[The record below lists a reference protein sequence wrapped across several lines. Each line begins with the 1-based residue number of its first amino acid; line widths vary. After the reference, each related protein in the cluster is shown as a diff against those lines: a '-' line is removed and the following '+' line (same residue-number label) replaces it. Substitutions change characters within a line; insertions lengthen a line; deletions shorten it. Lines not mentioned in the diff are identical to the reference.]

1 MMQDFEENNK
11 SDFVIE
17 KIKERP
23 VNKKKLLRRTLIT
36 ASMAVMF
43 GLIAC
48 FTFLILEPVIGNW
61 LYPKEKPPEVVDF
74 PEDEE
79 EMVPGEM
86 LSDNV
91 SGENPEQG
99 QSTAAM
105 DRKKRQEILAAM
117 DYYQWDVED
126 YAKMYSVLGEFAKDL
141 QEYMVTVMARED
153 ENDWLSSANSKKT
166 QSSGVVIGNNGREIL
181 ILTSY
186 SNIKNADALSVMFFD
201 GYKQDAKILQKH
213 SASDIAILAVS
224 ITAMGERIEKVRI
237 APLGSSNIENYITTP
252 IIALGK
258 TMDES
263 DLIQYGTIT
272 SHNKEVSLVD
282 ANFELLLTDIPGTS
296 SGTGFLFN
304 LKGQIVGMIPGK
316 KSFTDVRN
324 MVMAYEIGDL
334 KRIIS
339 KLSNGY
345 EIPYAGITGTMVS
358 EEVHQ
363 EAKVPMGIYVK
374 NVSMNSPA
382 MKAGIQSGDVVVAI
396 NQKEI
401 TQFKDYLNTIAE
413 LESGTT
419 INLTVKRLSVN
430 EYKVIT
436 INITLENAE

>member
-1 MMQDFEENNK
+1 MQDLEQNNNN
-11 SDFVIE
+11 DFVIE

-61 LYPKEKPPEVVDF
+61 LYPKEEPPEVVDF
-74 PEDEE
+74 PEDDE

-86 LSDNV
+86 LSDNI
-91 SGENPEQG
+91 SGDNDG
-99 QSTAAM
+99 QDVTPTAM

-153 ENDWLSSANSKKT
+153 ENDWLSDANSKKT
-166 QSSGVVIGNNGREIL
+166 QSSGVVIGNNGKEIL

-186 SNIKNADALSVMFFD
+186 SNIKNADALSVTFFD
-201 GYKQDAKILQKH
+201 GYKQNAKILQKH

-224 ITAMGERIEKVRI
+224 ISAMGERIEKVRI
-237 APLGSSNIENYITTP
+237 APLGSSYIDNYVTTP

-263 DLIQYGTIT
+263 DLIQYGIIT
-272 SHNKEVSLVD
+272 SHNTEASLVD

-296 SGTGFLFN
+296 GGTGFLFN
-304 LKGQIVGMIPGK
+304 LKGQVVGMIPGK
-316 KSFTDVRN
+316 KPFTDVRN

-345 EIPYAGITGTMVS
+345 EIPYAGIIGTMVT

-363 EAKVPMGIYVK
+363 EAKVPKGIYVK

-382 MKAGIQSGDVVVAI
+382 MRAGIQSGDVIVAI
-396 NQKEI
+396 NRKEI

-413 LESGTT
+413 LGSGTT
-419 INLTVKRLSVN
+419 INLTIKRLSVN
-430 EYKVIT
+430 TYKEIT
-436 INITLENAE
+436 INITLEKAE

>member
-1 MMQDFEENNK
+1 MQDFEENKN

-61 LYPKEKPPEVVDF
+61 LYPKDNQPKTVDF
-74 PEDEE
+74 PEVDEE
-79 EMVPGEM
+79 MIPGQM
-86 LSDNV
+86 LSDDMDINT
-91 SGENPEQG
+91 
-99 QSTAAM
+99 STITI
-105 DRKKRQEILAAM
+105 DRKKRQEVLAAM
-117 DYYQWDVED
+117 EYYQWDVDD

-141 QEYMVTVMARED
+141 QEYMVTVMASED
-153 ENDWLSSANSKKT
+153 ENDWMSDASSKKT
-166 QSSGVVIGNNGREIL
+166 RCSGVVIGNNGKEIL

-186 SNIKNADALSVMFFD
+186 STIKSADALSVTFFD
-201 GYKQDAKILQKH
+201 GYRQEAKILQKH
-213 SASDIAILAVS
+213 TASDIAILAVS
-224 ITAMGERIEKVRI
+224 ISAMGERIEKVRI
-237 APLGSSNIENYITTP
+237 APLGSSYMENYITTP
-252 IIALGK
+252 IIAIGK

-263 DLIQYGTIT
+263 DLIQYGTII
-272 SHNKEVSLVD
+272 SHNKEASLVD

-296 SGTGFLFN
+296 GGTGFLFN

-316 KSFTDVRN
+316 KPVTDARN

-345 EIPYAGITGTMVS
+345 EIPYAGIVGTMVT

-363 EAKVPMGIYVK
+363 EANVPKGIYVK
-374 NVSMNSPA
+374 SVSMNSPA
-382 MKAGIQSGDVVVAI
+382 MRAGIQSGDVIVAI
-396 NQKEI
+396 NQNEI

-413 LESGTT
+413 LGSGVT
-419 INLTVKRLSVN
+419 INLTIKRLSVN
-430 EYKVIT
+430 DYKDIT
-436 INITLENAE
+436 INITLGKAD

>member
-1 MMQDFEENNK
+1 MQDLKQNNNN
-11 SDFVIE
+11 DFVIE
-17 KIKERP
+17 RIKERP

-48 FTFLILEPVIGNW
+48 VTFLILEPVISNW
-61 LYPKEKPPEVVDF
+61 LYPKEDLTKPVDF
-74 PEDEE
+74 PEDDE

-86 LSDNV
+86 LADNIFD
-91 SGENPEQG
+91 ENTEQD

-126 YAKMYSVLGEFAKDL
+126 YDKMYSELGEFAKDL

-153 ENDWLSSANSKKT
+153 EDDWLSNANSKKT
-166 QSSGVVIGNNGREIL
+166 QSSGVVIGNNGRDIL

-186 SNIKNADALSVMFFD
+186 SNIKSADALSVTFFD

-224 ITAMGERIEKVRI
+224 ITAMGERIEKIRI
-237 APLGSSNIENYITTP
+237 APLGSSYIEDYITSP

-263 DLIQYGTIT
+263 DLIQYGTII
-272 SHNKEVSLVD
+272 SRNKEASLVD

-296 SGTGFLFN
+296 GGTGFLFN

-316 KSFTDVRN
+316 KPFTDVRN

-345 EIPYAGITGTMVS
+345 EIPYAGIIGTMIT

-363 EAKVPMGIYVK
+363 KANVPKGIYVK

-382 MKAGIQSGDVVVAI
+382 MRAGIHSGDVVVAI
-396 NQKEI
+396 NKKEI

-419 INLTVKRLSVN
+419 INLTIKRLSVN
-430 EYKVIT
+430 TYKEIT
-436 INITLENAE
+436 INITLEKAE